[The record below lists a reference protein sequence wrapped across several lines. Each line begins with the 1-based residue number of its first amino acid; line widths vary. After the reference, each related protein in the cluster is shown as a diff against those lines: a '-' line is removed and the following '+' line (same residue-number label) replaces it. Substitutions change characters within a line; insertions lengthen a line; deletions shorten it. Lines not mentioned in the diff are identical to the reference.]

1 MKADL
6 KKQKLQQRESE
17 RRQRRWKMTIV
28 AGLAILAGG
37 FALTSFTPDVAS
49 SETPT
54 PGGFRRITADE
65 LKPQFDRGEVTII
78 DVRDADPFVQ
88 SHIPGA
94 LQIPLARIEGEIAYL
109 PKGKP
114 IVTYCNLPGRGVER
128 PGGGDPPE
136 RRRQRSR
143 RAARRPRRMA
153 KSGLPTGVGAPATV
167 MRGGH
172 GRVRDLKRGSGI
184 DSATPPISS
193 IAGAAS
199 SRAPFLRC

>member
-17 RRQRRWKMTIV
+17 RRQRRRKMTIV

-37 FALTSFTPDVAS
+37 FALTSFTPDVAL
-49 SETPT
+49 SETPS

-65 LKPQFDRGEVTII
+65 LKPRFDRGEVTII
-78 DVRDADPFVQ
+78 DVRDADQFVQ

-114 IVTYCNLPGRGVER
+114 IVTYCTCPAEESSGLAVEILRNAGV
-128 PGGGDPPE
+128 GG
-136 RRRQRSR
+136 
-143 RAARRPRRMA
+143 AAALHGGLAAWRKAGYPVESGPPRR
-153 KSGLPTGVGAPATV
+153 
-167 MRGGH
+167 
-172 GRVRDLKRGSGI
+172 
-184 DSATPPISS
+184 
-193 IAGAAS
+193 
-199 SRAPFLRC
+199 

>member
-6 KKQKLQQRESE
+6 KKQKLQQRETE

-37 FALTSFTPDVAS
+37 FALTSFTSDVTS
-49 SETPT
+49 SEAPSA
-54 PGGFRRITADE
+54 GGFRRITADE

-78 DVRDADPFVQ
+78 DVREADQFLQ

-114 IVTYCNLPGRGVER
+114 IVTYCTCPAEESSGRAVEILQHAGITGAAALQ
-128 PGGGDPPE
+128 GGLGAWRKAGYPLESGP
-136 RRRQRSR
+136 SR
-143 RAARRPRRMA
+143 R
-153 KSGLPTGVGAPATV
+153 
-167 MRGGH
+167 
-172 GRVRDLKRGSGI
+172 
-184 DSATPPISS
+184 
-193 IAGAAS
+193 
-199 SRAPFLRC
+199 